1 MRDTSG
7 TVVGLYERVNV
18 STGRS
23 ASVGETV
30 IATMRPDGRIV
41 GYRMHTKI
49 TMSEPVKHPF
59 DSASLRRMR
68 ETAKGTSS
76 RTMLDSK
83 DESKVRALVTWLGT
97 RCPG

>member
-7 TVVGLYERVNV
+7 TVVGFNEMAYV
-18 STGRS
+18 STGRL

-30 IATMRPDGRIV
+30 IATLRPDGRIV
-41 GYRMHTKI
+41 GYRMHTQI
-49 TMSEPVKHPF
+49 AMSEPVTPPF

-68 ETAKGTSS
+68 ESAKSASS
-76 RTMLDSK
+76 RTMLDTQ
-83 DESKVRALVTWLGT
+83 DESKVRALVTWLDK